1 MTLAQARKIALYV
14 LTVAAFYAVMTSPAR
29 SAEFVHLLFEA
40 LSGAA
45 DAVGDLLTGR

>member
-1 MTLAQARKIALYV
+1 MTLAQARKIALYLLLAAVLYAV
-14 LTVAAFYAVMTSPAR
+14 LTFPDRSGEFAQLAFT
-29 SAEFVHLLFEA
+29 A